1 MNSVLPSN
9 RKFGYFFTLVFF
21 LFAIYSLVKNGGAVV
36 VYIHLFA
43 SFLIFLLTF
52 FIPNV
57 LSPFNKGWF
66 WIGQMLGKIVSP
78 VVLGLIFFVLIT
90 PVALI
95 SKLLGR
101 DELKL
106 RRPNSETYWVDPVG
120 SSSDS
125 ESFKNQF

>member
-21 LFAIYSLVKNGGAVV
+21 LFAIYSFVKNGNSVI
-36 VYIHLFA
+36 VYSHFFA
-43 SFLIFLLTF
+43 SCFIFLLTF

-57 LSPFNKGWF
+57 LSPFNKAWF
-66 WIGQMLGKIVSP
+66 WLGQTLGKIVSP

-106 RRPNSETYWVDPVG
+106 RRPHSETYWVAPIG